1 MKFLLFK
8 NRVKR
13 AWLWLKHHWYIPLII
28 MGFVIAFL
36 IFLVSKNSMAMGL
49 LSDLLEN
56 ARKSHRDEVDKLNE
70 IHARATS
77 DRARILDEYNKNID
91 KLEKEYAERD
101 EDLDE
106 KKKKEIK
113 RLVEKGYNNPD
124 VLARELARLYG
135 FENG

>member
-1 MKFLLFK
+1 
-8 NRVKR
+8 
-13 AWLWLKHHWYIPLII
+13 
-28 MGFVIAFL
+28 
-36 IFLVSKNSMAMGL
+36 MAMGL